1 MKLAAVI
8 RDPVTTTDELI
19 PSGETSSYRSNPLRL
34 SEFALSRR
42 VPEYVGRSK
51 ACAALEADRRAGNV
65 PAEIADALAKVGA
78 DAKSTQFGSCVFAMK
93 PGDGSAREQA
103 ASCQKVLGGFAN
115 ICYEFATKRYRSNCI
130 NWGIMPF
137 TLPEGAEFPYA
148 EGDYVF
154 VEGIRAAIAAGKEEF
169 AAKVIKADGSVEN
182 ITLYV
187 KGLTDDE
194 REIILDGCLMNYYK
208 NHSN

>member
-1 MKLAAVI
+1 VF
-8 RDPVTTTDELI
+8 E
-19 PSGETSSYRSNPLRL
+19 
-34 SEFALSRR
+34 AL
-42 VPEYVGRSK
+42 G
-51 ACAALEADRRAGNV
+51 
-65 PAEIADALAKVGA
+65 DASLMEN
-78 DAKSTQFGSCVFAMK
+78 TQFGSCVFANK

-137 TLPEGAEFPYA
+137 TLAEGAEFPYND
-148 EGDYVF
+148 GDYVY
-154 VEGIRAAIAAGKEEF
+154 VEGIRAAIEAKKEEF
-169 AAKVIKADGSVEN
+169 AAKVITASGEVKD

-194 REIILDGCLMNYYK
+194 REIILDGCLMNYYR
-208 NHSN
+208 NHSK

>member
-1 MKLAAVI
+1 MEAGKNGAEAAAEL
-8 RDPVTTTDELI
+8 DPSLNAVYAAIAQI
-19 PSGETSSYRSNPLRL
+19 PG
-34 SEFALSRR
+34 SE
-42 VPEYVGRSK
+42 
-51 ACAALEADRRAGNV
+51 NV
-65 PAEIADALAKVGA
+65 DPASIEI
-78 DAKSTQFGSCVFAMK
+78 GSMIYANK

-137 TLPEGAEFPYA
+137 TLAEGAEFPYS
-148 EGDYVF
+148 EGDYVY
-154 VEGIRAAIAAGKEEF
+154 VEGIRAAIADGKEEF
-169 AAKVIKADGSVEN
+169 AAKVITAGGEVKD

-208 NHSN
+208 NHSK